1 MDAPKEPREDAK
13 LQNLPEEELE
23 VLWRFRNPEP
33 GGKKLKMSAIAAVQV
48 PLRYG
53 FSISI
58 SSLSYFYKWLAVRR
72 DFRQSR
78 DVVYQIKEELK
89 RDPEMSL
96 EAIERAGVIM
106 LATGGIQRKD
116 GKLFSAMMKIGQ
128 QRVKLDQ
135 NEVKLGLSKEMVE
148 MDKRK
153 LALLERKAKAMD
165 EAAEQMRLLKAGG
178 KLMPD
183 AERAAI
189 LDKMDEILGLKK

>member
-1 MDAPKEPREDAK
+1 MDTPKEPREDAK

-23 VLWRFRNPEP
+23 VLWRFRHPEP

-53 FSISI
+53 FPISI

-72 DFRQSR
+72 DFRESR
-78 DVVYQIKEELK
+78 DVVHQIKEELK
-89 RDPEMSL
+89 RDPDMSL

-128 QRVKLDQ
+128 GRTKLDQ
-135 NEVKLGLSKEMVE
+135 N
-148 MDKRK
+148 DKRLK
-153 LALLERKAKAMD
+153 QTDKVIEQNNRRIRLLEEAAADAKAKLLAIANNAKSTGGLTPETLRQIE
-165 EAAEQMRLLKAGG
+165 EAARLL
-178 KLMPD
+178 
-183 AERAAI
+183 
-189 LDKMDEILGLKK
+189 

>member
-1 MDAPKEPREDAK
+1 MERPKEPREDAK

-23 VLWRFRNPEP
+23 VMWRFRHPEP
-33 GGKKLKMSAIAAVQV
+33 GGKKLKLTAIAAVQV

-53 FSISI
+53 FSISL

-72 DFRQSR
+72 DFRESR

-89 RDPEMSL
+89 RDPSMSL

-128 QRVKLDQ
+128 GRTKLEQ
-135 NEVKLGLSKEMVE
+135 N
-148 MDKRK
+148 DKRLK
-153 LALLERKAKAMD
+153 QTDKTLAQNDRRIQLLEEAAAEAKAKILALTTAAKSTGGLTPETLKQIE
-165 EAAEQMRLLKAGG
+165 EAAGLL
-178 KLMPD
+178 
-183 AERAAI
+183 
-189 LDKMDEILGLKK
+189 

>member
-1 MDAPKEPREDAK
+1 MEPPKEPREDAK

-23 VLWRFRNPEP
+23 VMWRFRNPEP

-72 DFRQSR
+72 DFQNSR
-78 DVVYQIKEELK
+78 DVVHQIKEELK

-128 QRVKLDQ
+128 ARTKLDQ
-135 NEVKLGLSKEMVE
+135 N
-148 MDKRK
+148 DKRLK
-153 LALLERKAKAMD
+153 QTDKSLDMESRRVALLERKAKAMD

-178 KLMPD
+178 KMMPE
-183 AERAAI
+183 AERTAI